1 MYYVNKQGGGHSRLL
16 CLEVIHLWQFCIEED
31 ITLVAAHLPGV
42 QNHLADH
49 LSRTVS
55 LSHELS
61 LKAKYTGTIWAARSC
76 VPGRATIFSVI
87 NGYNPTEGA
96 LSRACGGAGAEGDTD
111 SAITTVGGCWGL
123 AAAILNVYEAHHSA
137 RLRQRAI
144 TELYDHIKADD
155 RFTKAISIGPV
166 GCSLPF
172 PTNQRSW
179 LQFLPRC
186 GRVRPGTPQLCT
198 DALLLARNHSNQ
210 QSRQAQG
217 LLCWALHT
225 GEFTADDKGM
235 SRLVGEESVSN
246 HLDIVQWQWRLGV
259 PDAPLCRVFAGDSW
273 GVWSQLV
280 EGRGWR
286 VISCPVMG
294 NGHGDAKGSVL

>member
-1 MYYVNKQGGGHSRLL
+1 MPAHPSTLWCHCRQVYLPMSYCYATRLTA
-16 CLEVIHLWQFCIEED
+16 EED
-31 ITLVAAHLPGV
+31 ELVQSLRQELYVQDYSSIDWPAQRNNVAACDLYTPHSWLLT
-42 QNHLADH
+42 LA
-49 LSRTVS
+49 
-55 LSHELS
+55 
-61 LKAKYTGTIWAARSC
+61 
-76 VPGRATIFSVI
+76 
-87 NGYNPTEGA
+87 N
-96 LSRACGGAGAEGDTD
+96 
-111 SAITTVGGCWGL
+111 
-123 AAAILNVYEAHHSA
+123 AILNVYEAHHSA

-144 TELYDHIKADD
+144 AELYDHIKADD
-155 RFTKAISIGPV
+155 RFTKAISIGLV

-186 GRVRPGTPQLCT
+186 GRVRPGTPQLYT
-198 DALLLARNHSNQ
+198 DALLLARNHGNQ

-246 HLDIVQWQWRLGV
+246 RLDIVQWQWRLGV

-273 GVWSQLV
+273 GVWSQLG